1 MKRFIKQ
8 PLLHE
13 ADSVAKLIKID
24 VNNKESQCNYKKVDV
39 GVGAKKALS
48 QAKLSDAQILSFR
61 MECLKFLSAT
71 AAKIIERSPLK
82 YPLVRA
88 VSCLAPNSVVNSQV
102 VAEKRMRNLVQ
113 TMYEK
118 GYITSVVADKC
129 VSQFGDLCSKASG
142 TFRSKFSGFNR
153 SSDRLDTFYY
163 SILGQDPEFTELFYV
178 VRLVLTLSHG
188 NACVESGFSINDDML
203 VENLHEDS
211 LIAQR
216 IVYDEV
222 QSAGG
227 IASIKLD
234 IALLSYVRGSHARYE
249 QALSC
254 RRKAED
260 DASKKLAATKRAEEQ
275 IRNLKA
281 KKAKLMQDTT
291 AEAHK
296 MDLEIAELEKVK
308 H

>member
-1 MKRFIKQ
+1 
-8 PLLHE
+8 
-13 ADSVAKLIKID
+13 
-24 VNNKESQCNYKKVDV
+24 
-39 GVGAKKALS
+39 
-48 QAKLSDAQILSFR
+48 
-61 MECLKFLSAT
+61 
-71 AAKIIERSPLK
+71 
-82 YPLVRA
+82 
-88 VSCLAPNSVVNSQV
+88 
-102 VAEKRMRNLVQ
+102 
-113 TMYEK
+113 
-118 GYITSVVADKC
+118 
-129 VSQFGDLCSKASG
+129 
-142 TFRSKFSGFNR
+142 
-153 SSDRLDTFYY
+153 
-163 SILGQDPEFTELFYV
+163 
-178 VRLVLTLSHG
+178 
-188 NACVESGFSINDDML
+188 ML
-203 VENLHEDS
+203 VENLHED
-211 LIAQR
+211 LLMAQR

-234 IALLSYVRGSHARYE
+234 IALLSYVRGSYARYE